1 MESITVNFK
10 GKALVMKT
18 RTAFIT
24 GVILCFFQVGSA
36 HTRVASFGS
45 NPDFSFSLFP
55 QDVSRQYSNILIFY
69 PSYCKSP
76 WWGDID
82 EVTSKPSGAVY
93 TITGTEISKSD
104 AYFKESAKLHT
115 FENAFGYSYRP
126 SEKFTL
132 RIDLDYILDA
142 LRDRAEGNLTNAS
155 NAGDTTYI
163 PFDYSLRHTL
173 NNFRVSATA
182 GFPLFDIP
190 FGIRVGA
197 GVKNTLALKSDFDFT
212 KNDTLNV
219 STSRALWGWSTV
231 GCSHIF
237 GVRGTEGD
245 AWLQSS
251 YSRGPIYT
259 LELTSGAS
267 FDKIKTGISLLY
279 NFGRQ
284 DHYRWKPDTSASKLT
299 GDTVIDQNFIGDYE
313 KSEWTKKSH
322 QGQIS
327 VYGNFHWIKAELFS
341 LNSFMR
347 VGYTGDVAGNALI
360 SNLEI
365 ESDSKE
371 SRRGFLLEA
380 DPNINIKL
388 GPWLH
393 YIDIAILLQ
402 YEYYRTNNTYL
413 RWFNGGRTK
422 TYWNTAIQ
430 GLDET
435 VWETFSYANQ
445 NIFNTGMELSAM
457 FPLFNNNLGKMG
469 LGLMMSGNVQCN
481 FQTKYF
487 GRNDSASVEFNVN
500 SRRENYTRE
509 VSFGTV
515 LMLQYVK
522 NRYNIRLETV
532 SPLLHSQMFRT
543 RLADAK
549 GKNAGPYH
557 RKDPLWLSNQG
568 LKVGAFITYDIE

>member
-1 MESITVNFK
+1 
-10 GKALVMKT
+10 MKT
-18 RTAFIT
+18 RFLYRSVAIGAILLFIKA
-24 GVILCFFQVGSA
+24 VSA
-36 HTRVASFGS
+36 HARVASFGS
-45 NPDFSFSLFP
+45 NPDFSSSLFP
-55 QDVSRQYSNILIFY
+55 QDISRQYSNVLIFY
-69 PSYCKSP
+69 PSYCKAP

-93 TITGTEISKSD
+93 TITGTEILKSD

-115 FENAFGYSYRP
+115 FENVFGYSYRP
-126 SEKFTL
+126 SEKFTT
-132 RIDLDYILDA
+132 RIDIDYTLDA
-142 LRDRAEGNLTNAS
+142 LRDRAEGNLTNNS
-155 NAGDTTYI
+155 NPEKTTYI

-173 NNFRVSATA
+173 NSFRISAMA

-190 FGIRVGA
+190 FGVRIGA
-197 GVKNTLALKSDFDFT
+197 GVKNTLALKSDFNFI
-212 KNDTLNV
+212 KNDTLEV

-245 AWLQSS
+245 AWLQNS
-251 YSRGPIYT
+251 YSRGPIYN

-267 FDKIKTGISLLY
+267 LDKVKAGISFWY

-284 DHYRWKPDTSASKLT
+284 DHYRWKPDTSKEKLT
-299 GDTVIDQNFIGDYE
+299 GDTIIDQNFIGDYQR
-313 KSEWTKKSH
+313 SEWTKKSH
-322 QGQIS
+322 QGQINL
-327 VYGNFHWIKAELFS
+327 YGNIHWIKAEMFS

-347 VGYTGDVAGNALI
+347 MGYTGDVAWNALT

-371 SRRGFLLEA
+371 TRRGFLLEA

-388 GPWLH
+388 GQWLH
-393 YIDIAILLQ
+393 YIDIALLLQ

-422 TYWNTAIQ
+422 TYWDTEIH

-445 NIFNTGMELSAM
+445 NIFNTGLELSAM
-457 FPLFNNNLGKMG
+457 FPLFDNNLGKMG
-469 LGLMMSGNVQCN
+469 LGLMMSGDVLCN

-487 GRNDSASVEFNVN
+487 GRNDSASLEFNVN

-515 LMLQYVK
+515 LMLQYIK
-522 NRYNIRLETV
+522 NRYNIRLETA
-532 SPLLHSQMFRT
+532 SPLLHSQMIRT
-543 RLADAK
+543 RIADAR
-549 GKNAGPYH
+549 GKNTGPYH

-568 LKVGAFITYDIE
+568 LKVGAFITYDIRQ

>member
-1 MESITVNFK
+1 
-10 GKALVMKT
+10 MKT
-18 RTAFIT
+18 RFLCRTVIIYILFCFIEA
-24 GVILCFFQVGSA
+24 GSA

-55 QDVSRQYSNILIFY
+55 QDISKQNSNVFFFY

-82 EVTSKPSGAVY
+82 EVTNKPSGAVY
-93 TITGTEISKSD
+93 TITGTEIYKST
-104 AYFKESAKLHT
+104 AYFNESAKLHT
-115 FENAFGYSYRP
+115 FGNNFGYSYRP

-142 LRDRAEGNLTNAS
+142 LRDRAEGNFTNSS
-155 NAGDTTYI
+155 NPEDTTYI

-173 NNFRVSATA
+173 NSFRMSATA

-190 FGIRVGA
+190 FGVKIGA
-197 GVKNTLALKSDFDFT
+197 GVKNTLALKSDFNFT
-212 KNDTLNV
+212 KNDTLKV
-219 STSRALWGWSTV
+219 STSRTLWGWSTV

-237 GVRGTEGD
+237 GVRATEGD

-251 YSRGPIYT
+251 FSRGPIYT

-267 FDKIKTGISLLY
+267 LDKINAGISLLY

-284 DHYRWKPDTSASKLT
+284 DHYRWKPDTSNSKLT

-313 KSEWTKKSH
+313 RSDWTKKSH
-322 QGQIS
+322 RGQFS
-327 VYGNFHWIKAELFS
+327 VYGNFHWIKAEMFS
-341 LNSFMR
+341 LNSFVRM
-347 VGYTGDVAGNALI
+347 GYTGDVAGNALI
-360 SNLEI
+360 ANLEV

-371 SRRGFLLEA
+371 TRRGFLLEA

-388 GPWLH
+388 GPWLN
-393 YIDIAILLQ
+393 YIDLALLLQ

-422 TYWNTAIQ
+422 TYWDTEIQ

-457 FPLFNNNLGKMG
+457 FPLFNNKLGKMG
-469 LGLMMSGNVQCN
+469 LGLMMSGNVQYN

-487 GRNDSASVEFNVN
+487 GENDSASVEFNVN
-500 SRRENYTRE
+500 GRRENYTRE
-509 VSFGTV
+509 VSLGTV
-515 LMLQYVK
+515 LMLQYIK
-522 NRYNIRLETV
+522 NQYSIRLETV

-543 RLADAK
+543 RLANAK

-568 LKVGAFITYDIE
+568 LKVGAFITYDMRQKRI

>member
-1 MESITVNFK
+1 
-10 GKALVMKT
+10 MKI
-18 RTAFIT
+18 RIAIIISGF
-24 GVILCFFQVGSA
+24 LCFFEAGFA
-36 HTRVASFGS
+36 HNRVACFGS

-55 QDVSRQYSNILIFY
+55 QDVSRQHSNAFIIY
-69 PSYCKSP
+69 PGYCKAP

-82 EVTSKPSGAVY
+82 EITNKPSGAVY
-93 TITGTEISKSD
+93 TITGTEISKSA

-115 FENAFGYSYRP
+115 LGNAFGYSHRQ

-132 RIDLDYILDA
+132 RIDFDYTLDA
-142 LRDRAEGNLTNAS
+142 LRDRAEGNLTNS
-155 NAGDTTYI
+155 LNTEEISYI

-173 NNFRVSATA
+173 NSFRVSAIA

-190 FGIRVGA
+190 FGVKVGA
-197 GVKNTLALKSDFDFT
+197 GVKNTLALKSDFNFT
-212 KNDTLNV
+212 KNDTLKV
-219 STSRALWGWSTV
+219 STSRALWGWSTQ

-237 GVRGTEGD
+237 GVSGTEGD

-251 YSRGPIYT
+251 YSKGPIYT
-259 LELTSGAS
+259 IELTSGAS
-267 FDKIKTGISLLY
+267 LDRIKAGISFLY

-284 DHYRWKPDTSASKLT
+284 DHYSWRSDTSKSKLT
-299 GDTVIDQNFIGDYE
+299 GDTVIDRNFIGDYE
-313 KSEWTKKSH
+313 RSDWTKKSH
-322 QGQIS
+322 LGQIN
-327 VYGNFHWIKAELFS
+327 VYGNIHWLKAEMFS
-341 LNSFMR
+341 LNSFVR
-347 VGYTGDVAGNALI
+347 VGYTGDVAGNALA

-371 SRRGFLLEA
+371 TRRGFMLEA
-380 DPNINIKL
+380 DPNITIEL

-393 YIDIAILLQ
+393 YIDIALLMQ
-402 YEYYRTNNTYL
+402 YEYYRRNNTYL

-422 TYWNTAIQ
+422 TYWNTGIRE
-430 GLDET
+430 LEET
-435 VWETFSYANQ
+435 AWETFSYANQ
-445 NIFNTGMELSAM
+445 NIFNTGLELSAM

-481 FQTKYF
+481 FQTKYY
-487 GRNDSASVEFNVN
+487 GRNDSASIEFNVN
-500 SRRENYTRE
+500 GRRENYTRE

-515 LMLQYVK
+515 LMLQYMR
-522 NRYNIRLETV
+522 NRYSIRLETA
-532 SPLLHSQMFRT
+532 SPLLHSQMVRT

-568 LKVGAFITYDIE
+568 LKVGAFITYDIQRL

>member
-1 MESITVNFK
+1 
-10 GKALVMKT
+10 
-18 RTAFIT
+18 
-24 GVILCFFQVGSA
+24 
-36 HTRVASFGS
+36 
-45 NPDFSFSLFP
+45 
-55 QDVSRQYSNILIFY
+55 
-69 PSYCKSP
+69 
-76 WWGDID
+76 
-82 EVTSKPSGAVY
+82 
-93 TITGTEISKSD
+93 
-104 AYFKESAKLHT
+104 
-115 FENAFGYSYRP
+115 
-126 SEKFTL
+126 
-132 RIDLDYILDA
+132 
-142 LRDRAEGNLTNAS
+142 
-155 NAGDTTYI
+155 
-163 PFDYSLRHTL
+163 
-173 NNFRVSATA
+173 
-182 GFPLFDIP
+182 
-190 FGIRVGA
+190 
-197 GVKNTLALKSDFDFT
+197 
-212 KNDTLNV
+212 
-219 STSRALWGWSTV
+219 
-231 GCSHIF
+231 
-237 GVRGTEGD
+237 
-245 AWLQSS
+245 
-251 YSRGPIYT
+251 
-259 LELTSGAS
+259 
-267 FDKIKTGISLLY
+267 
-279 NFGRQ
+279 
-284 DHYRWKPDTSASKLT
+284 
-299 GDTVIDQNFIGDYE
+299 
-313 KSEWTKKSH
+313 
-322 QGQIS
+322 
-327 VYGNFHWIKAELFS
+327 
-341 LNSFMR
+341 MR
-347 VGYTGDVAGNALI
+347 VGIQVMFAGNALI
-360 SNLEI
+360 TNLEI